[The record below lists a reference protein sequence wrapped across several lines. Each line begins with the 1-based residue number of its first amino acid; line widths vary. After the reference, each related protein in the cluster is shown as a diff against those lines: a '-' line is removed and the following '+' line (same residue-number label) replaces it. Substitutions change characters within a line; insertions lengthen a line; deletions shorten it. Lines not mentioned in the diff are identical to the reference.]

1 MSPSPSLRC
10 CRLALVVASLAVAP
24 LVGCATGD
32 ARAQLDRSV
41 AAYDK
46 DDFATARKEAESAA
60 ESAKNTKDADDA
72 AYMAGMS
79 AFRMGDYDDAVRW
92 LTEASRSA
100 NAWTAGQ
107 AGVML
112 GNAQLK
118 QSKPRDAAK
127 SFAAAAQKLS
137 GDDARKAR
145 IAAANAYKEA
155 GDSRAA
161 DEQFRLANVP
171 TTVVVDG
178 GAGTSRPTPPASN
191 PSPGAGAPAAP
202 SGPYVLQAGAF
213 RDRAKAQSR
222 ASELRVAAVRA
233 GLGEPRVATKRGS
246 DGATLYVV
254 QMGGFPDRRSADGAA
269 AKLGQSGVVVINA
282 STAMTNAGS

>member
-1 MSPSPSLRC
+1 MLPSPSLRC

-32 ARAQLDRSV
+32 TRAQLDRSV

-46 DDFATARKEAESAA
+46 DDFATARKEAEAAA
-60 ESAKNTKDADDA
+60 ESATTTKDADDA

-79 AFRMGDYDDAVRW
+79 AFRQGDYTDAVRW
-92 LTEASRSA
+92 LTEASRAS
-100 NAWTAGQ
+100 NEWTAGQ

-118 QSKPRDAAK
+118 LSKPRDAAK
-127 SFAAAAQKLS
+127 SFASAAQKLS

-171 TTVVVDG
+171 TTVVVD
-178 GAGTSRPTPPASN
+178 AGSGTPPA
-191 PSPGAGAPAAP
+191 PPAGTRPDKGAASSA
-202 SGPYVLQAGAF
+202 SGPFVLQAGAF
-213 RDRAKAQSR
+213 RDRSKAASR
-222 ASELRVAAVRA
+222 ANELRVAAVRA
-233 GLGEPRVATKRGS
+233 GLGEPRIATKRGG
-246 DGATLYVV
+246 DGGTLYVV

-282 STAMTNAGS
+282 STAMTNASS